1 MTKIK
6 LNALVFFVAILL
18 TGCSDQN
25 VTVTSGGG
33 NSEQSQETEKLP
45 VEEPVEE

>member
-1 MTKIK
+1 MKWLLFI
-6 LNALVFFVAILL
+6 LVFSAFLA
-18 TGCSDQN
+18 GCGDQQ

-45 VEEPVEE
+45 VAEPVEE